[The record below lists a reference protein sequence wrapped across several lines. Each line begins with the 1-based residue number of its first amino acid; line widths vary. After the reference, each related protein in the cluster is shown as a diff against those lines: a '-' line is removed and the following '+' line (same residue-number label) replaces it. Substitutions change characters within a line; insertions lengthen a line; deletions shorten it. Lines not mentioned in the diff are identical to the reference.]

1 MLPAL
6 SVLIELQAL
15 DSAID
20 AARKRLAEI
29 PALEKAGS
37 QHVTAAT
44 AALEVAKTAANDSAA
59 ARKLVEKDVAAID
72 TRLAKFEDHKA
83 AVKTNDEFH
92 ALQREMVVSQ
102 EQKGALEE
110 KVLEFMMEADVLA
123 AKVKD
128 AEGVLAGAKKEL
140 EAMRATHAT
149 EKSGLEAKVAELVAE
164 RTRVATGLDKST
176 FSKYEQLLK
185 GRRGVAIARME
196 GELCTACHIA
206 MRPAVAARVR
216 KNEELL
222 TCDNCQRILYYV
234 PPPAAPAPDA
244 SSPDPGPVP
253 SAS

>member
-6 SVLIELQAL
+6 SVLVELQAL

-29 PALEKAGS
+29 PALEKAAS
-37 QHVTAAT
+37 QGVTSAT
-44 AALEVAKTAANDSAA
+44 AALDKAKGAAAESAA
-59 ARKLVEKDVAAID
+59 ARKLVEKDVATID
-72 TRLAKFEDHKA
+72 QRLAKFEDHKA

-92 ALQREMVVSQ
+92 ALQREVAVSQ
-102 EQKGALEE
+102 EQKGVLEE
-110 KVLEFMMEADVLA
+110 KILEYMMDADTLA
-123 AKVKD
+123 VKVKD

-140 EAMRATHAT
+140 EAMLAVHAT
-149 EKSGLEAKVAELVAE
+149 EKTTLEAKVAALAAE
-164 RTRVATGLDKST
+164 RAQVAAGLDKPT
-176 FSKYEQLLK
+176 FAKYEQLLK

-206 MRPAVAARVR
+206 MRPAVAAKVR

-234 PPPAAPAPDA
+234 PPAPAVPADPTSA
-244 SSPDPGPVP
+244 SP

>member
-6 SVLIELQAL
+6 TVLIELQAL

-20 AARKRLAEI
+20 AARKRLTEI

-37 QHVTAAT
+37 QHVVAAT
-44 AALEVAKTAANDSAA
+44 AALNAAKATAAESAA
-59 ARKLVEKDVAAID
+59 ARKLVEKDVASID
-72 TRLAKFEDHKA
+72 ARLSKFEDHKA

-102 EQKGALEE
+102 EQKGVLEE
-110 KVLEFMMEADVLA
+110 KVLEYMMEADTLA
-123 AKVKD
+123 AKVKE
-128 AEGVLAGAKKEL
+128 AESVLAAANKEL
-140 EAMRATHAT
+140 AAMKATHAS
-149 EKSGLEAKVAELVAE
+149 EKAALEAQVAGLVAE
-164 RTRVATGLDKST
+164 RTAKAPSVDKPT
-176 FSKYEQLLK
+176 FAKYEQLLK

-234 PPPAAPAPDA
+234 APPAAPEQATD
-244 SSPDPGPVP
+244 SPT
-253 SAS
+253 

>member
-15 DSAID
+15 DSQID

-29 PALEKAGS
+29 PALEKSGS
-37 QHVTAAT
+37 QQVAAAT
-44 AALEVAKTAANDSAA
+44 TALDAAKAAANESAA

-72 TRLAKFEDHKA
+72 QRLSKFEDHKA
-83 AVKTNDEFH
+83 AVKTNEEFH
-92 ALQREMVVSQ
+92 ALQREVAASQ

-110 KVLEFMMEADVLA
+110 KVLEFMMEADTLA
-123 AKVKD
+123 ARVKD
-128 AEGVLAGAKKEL
+128 AEGVVAGAKKAL
-140 EAMRATHAT
+140 DAMRGTHAA
-149 EKSGLEAKVAELVAE
+149 EKTALEAKVAELVAE
-164 RTRVATGLDKST
+164 RTKVAAGLDKPT
-176 FSKYEQLLK
+176 FTKYEQLLK
-185 GRRGVAIARME
+185 GRRGVAIARIE

-234 PPPAAPAPDA
+234 PPPAAPEPAAELPK
-244 SSPDPGPVP
+244 
-253 SAS
+253 

>member
-29 PALEKAGS
+29 PALEKSGAE
-37 QHVTAAT
+37 QVAAAT
-44 AALEVAKTAANDSAA
+44 VALDARKGAANESAA

-72 TRLAKFEDHKA
+72 VRLTKFEDHKA

-92 ALQREMVVSQ
+92 ALQREVAASQ
-102 EQKGALEE
+102 EQKGVLEE

-128 AEGVLAGAKKEL
+128 ADGVLAATKKEL
-140 EAMRATHAT
+140 DAMKGTHAT
-149 EKSGLEAKVAELVAE
+149 EKTDLEARVAALVAE
-164 RTRVATGLDKST
+164 RTTVVTRLDKPT

-185 GRRGVAIARME
+185 GRRGIAIARME
-196 GELCTACHIA
+196 GELCTACQIA
-206 MRPAVAARVR
+206 MRPAVAAKVR

-234 PPPAAPAPDA
+234 PPPTAAAPDA
-244 SSPDPGPVP
+244 PPPGP
-253 SAS
+253 AS

>member
-37 QHVTAAT
+37 QHVTSAT
-44 AALEVAKTAANDSAA
+44 AALDAARAVANESAA
-59 ARKLVEKDVAAID
+59 ARKLVEKDVSSID
-72 TRLAKFEDHKA
+72 ARLSKFEDHKA

-92 ALQREMVVSQ
+92 ALQREVAASQ
-102 EQKGALEE
+102 EQKGVLEE
-110 KVLEFMMEADVLA
+110 KVLEFMMEADTLA

-128 AEGVLAGAKKEL
+128 AEGVLAAANKEL
-140 EAMRATHAT
+140 AAMKATHAT
-149 EKSGLEAKVAELVAE
+149 EKAALETTVAGLVAE
-164 RTRVATGLDKST
+164 RTTTATRLDKPT

-185 GRRGVAIARME
+185 GRRGVAVARME
-196 GELCTACHIA
+196 GELCMACHIA

-234 PPPAAPAPDA
+234 PPAAAPDAPAPEPA
-244 SSPDPGPVP
+244 K
-253 SAS
+253 

>member
-6 SVLIELQAL
+6 TVLVELQAL

-20 AARKRLAEI
+20 AARKRLTEI
-29 PALEKAGS
+29 PALEKAGT

-44 AALEVAKTAANDSAA
+44 AALDAAKSVANDSAA

-72 TRLAKFEDHKA
+72 QRLSKFEDHKA

-92 ALQREMVVSQ
+92 ALQREVAASQ

-110 KVLEFMMEADVLA
+110 KILEFMMEADTLA
-123 AKVKD
+123 DKVKA

-140 EAMRATHAT
+140 DAMRATHAT
-149 EKSGLEAKVAELVAE
+149 EKAALEAKVAELVAE
-164 RTRVATGLDKST
+164 RTRVATGLDKPT

-234 PPPAAPAPDA
+234 PPPASAEPGA
-244 SSPDPGPVP
+244 SSQGSGPGPA
-253 SAS
+253 AS

>member
-29 PALEKAGS
+29 PALEKSGS
-37 QHVTAAT
+37 QQVAAAT
-44 AALEVAKTAANDSAA
+44 ASLDAAKAAANESAA

-72 TRLAKFEDHKA
+72 ARLSKFEDHKA

-92 ALQREMVVSQ
+92 ALQREVAASQ
-102 EQKGALEE
+102 EQKNALEE
-110 KVLEFMMEADVLA
+110 KVLEFMMEGDTLA

-128 AEGVLAGAKKEL
+128 AEGAVAAAKKAL
-140 EAMRATHAT
+140 DAMRATHAS
-149 EKSGLEAKVAELVAE
+149 EKTALEGKVAELVAE
-164 RTRVATGLDKST
+164 RTSVAAGLDKPT
-176 FSKYEQLLK
+176 FAKYEQLLK

-234 PPPAAPAPDA
+234 PPAAAPEPAAELPK
-244 SSPDPGPVP
+244 
-253 SAS
+253 

>member
-6 SVLIELQAL
+6 SILIELQAL

-29 PALEKAGS
+29 PALEKSGA
-37 QHVTAAT
+37 QQVAAAT
-44 AALEVAKTAANDSAA
+44 AGLDAAKAAANDSAA

-72 TRLAKFEDHKA
+72 ARLSKFEDHKA

-92 ALQREMVVSQ
+92 ALQREVAASQ
-102 EQKGALEE
+102 EQKGVLEE
-110 KVLEFMMEADVLA
+110 KVLEFMMEADTLA

-128 AEGVLAGAKKEL
+128 AEGVVAGAKKAL
-140 EAMRATHAT
+140 DAMRATHAA
-149 EKSGLEAKVAELVAE
+149 EKTALERKVAELVAE
-164 RTRVATGLDKST
+164 RTKVATGLDKPT
-176 FSKYEQLLK
+176 FTKYEQLLK

-196 GELCTACHIA
+196 GELCMACHIA

-222 TCDNCQRILYYV
+222 TCDNCQRILYFV
-234 PPPAAPAPDA
+234 QPAAAPEA
-244 SSPDPGPVP
+244 SAELPK
-253 SAS
+253 

>member
-44 AALEVAKTAANDSAA
+44 ALLDAAKATASESAG

-72 TRLAKFEDHKA
+72 ARLSKFEDHKA

-110 KVLEFMMEADVLA
+110 KVLEFMMEADTLA
-123 AKVKD
+123 AKIKD
-128 AEGVLAGAKKEL
+128 AEGVLAAAKKEL
-140 EAMRATHAT
+140 DAMKATHAA
-149 EKSGLEAKVAELVAE
+149 EKASLESKVAGLVAE
-164 RTRVATGLDKST
+164 RTQVATGLDKPT

-185 GRRGVAIARME
+185 GRRGVAVARME

-206 MRPAVAARVR
+206 MRPAVAAKVR
-216 KNEELL
+216 KNEELI
-222 TCDNCQRILYYV
+222 TCDNCQRILYYI
-234 PPPAAPAPDA
+234 PPTAAPEPAAEPPK
-244 SSPDPGPVP
+244 
-253 SAS
+253 

>member
-44 AALEVAKTAANDSAA
+44 ALLDAAKATASDSAA

-72 TRLAKFEDHKA
+72 ARLSKFEDHKA

-110 KVLEFMMEADVLA
+110 KVLEFMMEADTLA
-123 AKVKD
+123 AKIKD
-128 AEGVLAGAKKEL
+128 AEGVLAAAKKEL
-140 EAMRATHAT
+140 DAMKATHAA
-149 EKSGLEAKVAELVAE
+149 EKATLESKVAGLVAE
-164 RTRVATGLDKST
+164 RTQVATGLDKPT

-185 GRRGVAIARME
+185 GRRGVAVARME

-206 MRPAVAARVR
+206 MRPAVAAKVR
-216 KNEELL
+216 KNEELI
-222 TCDNCQRILYYV
+222 TCDNCQRILYYI
-234 PPPAAPAPDA
+234 PPTAAPEPAAEPPK
-244 SSPDPGPVP
+244 
-253 SAS
+253 

>member
-29 PALEKAGS
+29 PALEKSGS

-44 AALEVAKTAANDSAA
+44 AALDAAKAAASESAA

-72 TRLAKFEDHKA
+72 TRLSKFEDHKA

-92 ALQREMVVSQ
+92 ALQREVAASQ
-102 EQKGALEE
+102 EQKNALEE
-110 KVLEFMMEADVLA
+110 KVLEFMMEADTLA

-128 AEGVLAGAKKEL
+128 AEGVLAAAKREL
-140 EAMRATHAT
+140 EAMKATHAA
-149 EKSGLEAKVAELVAE
+149 EKTALDGKVAGLVAE
-164 RTRVATGLDKST
+164 RTQTATGLDKPT
-176 FSKYEQLLK
+176 FARYEQLLK
-185 GRRGVAIARME
+185 GRRGVAVARIE

-216 KNEELL
+216 KNEELI

-234 PPPAAPAPDA
+234 QPAAPEAPA
-244 SSPDPGPVP
+244 AAPK
-253 SAS
+253 

>member
-20 AARKRLAEI
+20 AARKRLADI
-29 PALEKAGS
+29 PALDKAGA
-37 QHVTAAT
+37 QHVTSAT
-44 AALEVAKTAANDSAA
+44 AALDVAKAAANDSAA

-72 TRLAKFEDHKA
+72 TRLSKFEDHKA

-92 ALQREMVVSQ
+92 ALQREVAASQ
-102 EQKGALEE
+102 EQKGVLEE
-110 KVLEFMMEADVLA
+110 KVLEFMMEADTLA

-128 AEGVLAGAKKEL
+128 AEGVLASAKKEL
-140 EAMRATHAT
+140 AGMRATHAT
-149 EKSGLEAKVAELVAE
+149 EKAALEARVADLVAE
-164 RTRVATGLDKST
+164 RTNVATGLDKLT

-185 GRRGVAIARME
+185 GRRGVAVARME
-196 GELCTACHIA
+196 GELCMACHIA
-206 MRPAVAARVR
+206 MRPAVAAKVR

-234 PPPAAPAPDA
+234 PPPPAESPDAPAA
-244 SSPDPGPVP
+244 S
-253 SAS
+253 

>member
-6 SVLIELQAL
+6 SVLVELQAL

-29 PALEKAGS
+29 PAQEKAGS
-37 QHVTAAT
+37 QHVTSAT
-44 AALEVAKTAANDSAA
+44 AGLDKAKAAANESAA
-59 ARKLVEKDVAAID
+59 ARKLVEKDVSTID
-72 TRLAKFEDHKA
+72 ARLAKFEDHKA

-92 ALQREMVVSQ
+92 ALQREVAASQ
-102 EQKGALEE
+102 EQKGVLEE
-110 KVLEFMMEADVLA
+110 KVLEFMMEADTLA

-128 AEGVLAGAKKEL
+128 AEGELAVANKEL
-140 EAMRATHAT
+140 AAMKAVHAT
-149 EKSGLEAKVAELVAE
+149 EKAALEANVATLVAE
-164 RTRVATGLDKST
+164 RTQVATGLEKPT

-185 GRRGVAIARME
+185 GRRGVAIARIE
-196 GELCTACHIA
+196 GEMCTACHIA

-234 PPPAAPAPDA
+234 PPPPAAAPD
-244 SSPDPGPVP
+244 SPDTPA
-253 SAS
+253 AS

>member
-29 PALEKAGS
+29 PALEKSGS
-37 QHVTAAT
+37 QQVAAAT
-44 AALEVAKTAANDSAA
+44 AGLDAAKAAANESAA
-59 ARKLVEKDVAAID
+59 ARKLAEKDVAAID
-72 TRLAKFEDHKA
+72 ARLSKFEDHKA

-92 ALQREMVVSQ
+92 ALQREVAASQ
-102 EQKGALEE
+102 EQKGVLEE
-110 KVLEFMMEADVLA
+110 KVLELMMEADTLA

-128 AEGVLAGAKKEL
+128 AEGVLAGAKKAL
-140 EAMRATHAT
+140 DAMRATHAA
-149 EKSGLEAKVAELVAE
+149 EKTALEGKVAELVAE
-164 RTRVATGLDKST
+164 RTKVATGLDKPT
-176 FSKYEQLLK
+176 FTKYEQLLK

-196 GELCTACHIA
+196 GELCMACHIA

-234 PPPAAPAPDA
+234 QPDAAPDA
-244 SSPDPGPVP
+244 PAEQPK
-253 SAS
+253 

>member
-29 PALEKAGS
+29 PALEKSGS
-37 QHVTAAT
+37 QQVASAT
-44 AALEVAKTAANDSAA
+44 AAVDAAKAAANESAA

-72 TRLAKFEDHKA
+72 ARLSKFEDHKA

-92 ALQREMVVSQ
+92 ALQREVAASQ
-102 EQKGALEE
+102 EQKGVLEE
-110 KVLEFMMEADVLA
+110 KVLEFMMEADTLA

-128 AEGVLAGAKKEL
+128 AEGVLAGAKKAL
-140 EAMRATHAT
+140 DAMRATHAA
-149 EKSGLEAKVAELVAE
+149 EKATLDAKVAELVAE
-164 RTRVATGLDKST
+164 RTKVAAGLDKPT
-176 FSKYEQLLK
+176 FTKYEQLLK
-185 GRRGVAIARME
+185 GRRGVAIARIE

-216 KNEELL
+216 KNDELL

-234 PPPAAPAPDA
+234 PPPAAPEPAAELPK
-244 SSPDPGPVP
+244 
-253 SAS
+253 

>member
-44 AALEVAKTAANDSAA
+44 AALDAAKATANESAA

-72 TRLAKFEDHKA
+72 ARLAKFEDHKA

-102 EQKGALEE
+102 EQKGVLEE
-110 KVLEFMMEADVLA
+110 KVLEFMMEADTLA

-128 AEGVLAGAKKEL
+128 AEGVLAAAKKEL
-140 EAMRATHAT
+140 DGMKATHAA
-149 EKSGLEAKVAELVAE
+149 EKTALEAKVSGLVAE
-164 RTRVATGLDKST
+164 RTKTAAGLDKPT
-176 FSKYEQLLK
+176 FAKYEQLLK
-185 GRRGVAIARME
+185 GRRGVAIARIE

-206 MRPAVAARVR
+206 MRPAVAAKVR

-222 TCDNCQRILYYV
+222 TCDNCQRILYYIQ
-234 PPPAAPAPDA
+234 PAAPEPPAELQK
-244 SSPDPGPVP
+244 
-253 SAS
+253 